1 MTVYKDP
8 SDRDFSHNQ
17 WAKAMHSNVVDIL
30 TFITWVTSVRFW
42 QNCDSSDL
50 SCGLQYS

>member
-30 TFITWVTSVRFW
+30 TFITWVTPVRFW

-50 SCGLQYS
+50 SCGLQHS